1 MQCASLANVFIS
13 CSPTNGLTG
22 DGLEVALEW
31 LAGELQ
37 LLQFFFFFL
46 QSLSYVLY
54 RTNQIRSDITNADCF
69 ARNPITSI
77 YCIVLYYKNDS
88 EYFKNCFTIQ
98 FDGMDLL

>member
-37 LLQFFFFFL
+37 LLLFFLFFFTVSLLRSL
-46 QSLSYVLY
+46 QNKSNPLGHN
-54 RTNQIRSDITNADCF
+54 RTLHADCF

-88 EYFKNCFTIQ
+88 EYF
-98 FDGMDLL
+98 

>member
-37 LLQFFFFFL
+37 LLLFFLFFFY
-46 QSLSYVLY
+46 SLSLTFSTEQIKSA
-54 RTNQIRSDITNADCF
+54 RT
-69 ARNPITSI
+69 
-77 YCIVLYYKNDS
+77 
-88 EYFKNCFTIQ
+88 
-98 FDGMDLL
+98 